1 LNFNLK
7 INIKIKYQLNYMN
20 SVIKPVENSNYC
32 LINDI
37 LKVSISSA
45 LLLARLKNIKSDN
58 FFF

>member
-1 LNFNLK
+1 
-7 INIKIKYQLNYMN
+7 MN